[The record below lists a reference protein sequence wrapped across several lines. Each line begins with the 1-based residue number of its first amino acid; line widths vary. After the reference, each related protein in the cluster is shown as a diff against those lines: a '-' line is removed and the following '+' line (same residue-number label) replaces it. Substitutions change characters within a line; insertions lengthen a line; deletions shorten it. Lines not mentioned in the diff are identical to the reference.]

1 MKKHNSELNYFRIK
15 ELRQESNLSQQFMAD
30 LLGIKK
36 PTYTQFETMRR
47 ELFPITKLNELAN
60 YFNVSLDYLLNLS
73 NTKEINILNKD
84 LDPTVIGKRLKEIRL
99 ENKYYQDTLANEVGV
114 TAALI
119 SEYEKGKRLVS
130 LPFGFYVCKKF
141 NVSMDWLYG
150 KVDYPKNFIHN

>member
-1 MKKHNSELNYFRIK
+1 MRNFNYKLDYTRIRK
-15 ELRQESNLSQQFMAD
+15 LRIQYNLSQKNIAD
-30 LLGIKK
+30 ILNISRA
-36 PTYTQFETMRR
+36 TYTQFETMRR

-73 NTKEINILNKD
+73 NTKEINILNKE
-84 LDPTVIGKRLKEIRL
+84 LNPIVIGKRLKEIRL
-99 ENKYYQDTLANEVGV
+99 ENKYYQDTLATEVGV

-150 KVDYPKNFIHN
+150 RVDYPKNFIHN